1 MIGKTNSDTVFGY
14 KYLAIGDRRQ
24 QQAWFKWKLN
34 NPLLYHFIINDEYF
48 FLDTDNFLQSLKIVQ
63 SDDDPIITQDDV
75 NYQIH
80 LDNHTTV
87 SNGVYNAS
95 TNLTTLYTV
104 PAQTTAIIKSVRV
117 ANVDT
122 SNNCEVSLYLV
133 DTGTTSYTLQLSRDI
148 ESKTTQELLAAGNS
162 SQVSADSS
170 TSSIAPLVAK
180 ESEIIKIQAENA
192 NDLHVVLSVL
202 EIS

>member
-1 MIGKTNSDTVFGY
+1 MANVYTNY
-14 KYLAIGDRRQ
+14 KAVL
-24 QQAWFKWKLN
+24 
-34 NPLLYHFIINDEYF
+34 
-48 FLDTDNFLQSLKIVQ
+48 
-63 SDDDPIITQDDV
+63 
-75 NYQIH
+75 
-80 LDNHTTV
+80 
-87 SNGVYNAS
+87 SN

-133 DTGTTSYTLQLSRDI
+133 DTGDTSYTLQLSRDI

-170 TSSIAPLVAK
+170 TSSLAPLVAK

>member
-1 MIGKTNSDTVFGY
+1 MANVYTNY
-14 KYLAIGDRRQ
+14 KAVL
-24 QQAWFKWKLN
+24 
-34 NPLLYHFIINDEYF
+34 
-48 FLDTDNFLQSLKIVQ
+48 
-63 SDDDPIITQDDV
+63 
-75 NYQIH
+75 
-80 LDNHTTV
+80 
-87 SNGVYNAS
+87 SN

-133 DTGTTSYTLQLSRDI
+133 DTGDTSYTLQLSRDI

-162 SQVSADSS
+162 SQISADSS
-170 TSSIAPLVAK
+170 TSSLAPLLAK

>member
-1 MIGKTNSDTVFGY
+1 MANVYTNY
-14 KYLAIGDRRQ
+14 KAVL
-24 QQAWFKWKLN
+24 
-34 NPLLYHFIINDEYF
+34 
-48 FLDTDNFLQSLKIVQ
+48 
-63 SDDDPIITQDDV
+63 
-75 NYQIH
+75 
-80 LDNHTTV
+80 
-87 SNGVYNAS
+87 SN

>member
-1 MIGKTNSDTVFGY
+1 MANVYTNHKAVLST
-14 KYLAIGDRRQ
+14 
-24 QQAWFKWKLN
+24 
-34 NPLLYHFIINDEYF
+34 
-48 FLDTDNFLQSLKIVQ
+48 
-63 SDDDPIITQDDV
+63 
-75 NYQIH
+75 
-80 LDNHTTV
+80 
-87 SNGVYNAS
+87 

-133 DTGTTSYTLQLSRDI
+133 DTGDTSYTLQLSRDI

-170 TSSIAPLVAK
+170 TSSLAPLIAK

>member
-1 MIGKTNSDTVFGY
+1 MANVYTNHKAVLST
-14 KYLAIGDRRQ
+14 
-24 QQAWFKWKLN
+24 
-34 NPLLYHFIINDEYF
+34 
-48 FLDTDNFLQSLKIVQ
+48 
-63 SDDDPIITQDDV
+63 
-75 NYQIH
+75 
-80 LDNHTTV
+80 
-87 SNGVYNAS
+87 

-133 DTGTTSYTLQLSRDI
+133 DTDSTSFTLQLSRDI

-170 TSSIAPLVAK
+170 TSSLSPLVAK

>member
-1 MIGKTNSDTVFGY
+1 MANVYTNY
-14 KYLAIGDRRQ
+14 KAVL
-24 QQAWFKWKLN
+24 
-34 NPLLYHFIINDEYF
+34 
-48 FLDTDNFLQSLKIVQ
+48 
-63 SDDDPIITQDDV
+63 
-75 NYQIH
+75 
-80 LDNHTTV
+80 
-87 SNGVYNAS
+87 SN

-133 DTGTTSYTLQLSRDI
+133 DTDSTSFTLQLSRDI

-170 TSSIAPLVAK
+170 TSSLAPLIAK

>member
-1 MIGKTNSDTVFGY
+1 MANVYTNY
-14 KYLAIGDRRQ
+14 KAVLS
-24 QQAWFKWKLN
+24 
-34 NPLLYHFIINDEYF
+34 
-48 FLDTDNFLQSLKIVQ
+48 T
-63 SDDDPIITQDDV
+63 
-75 NYQIH
+75 
-80 LDNHTTV
+80 
-87 SNGVYNAS
+87 

-104 PAQTTAIIKSVRV
+104 PAQTTAIIKAVRV

-170 TSSIAPLVAK
+170 TTSIAPLVAK

>member
-1 MIGKTNSDTVFGY
+1 MANVYTNY
-14 KYLAIGDRRQ
+14 KAVL
-24 QQAWFKWKLN
+24 
-34 NPLLYHFIINDEYF
+34 
-48 FLDTDNFLQSLKIVQ
+48 
-63 SDDDPIITQDDV
+63 
-75 NYQIH
+75 
-80 LDNHTTV
+80 
-87 SNGVYNAS
+87 SN

-133 DTGTTSYTLQLSRDI
+133 DTGDTSYTLQLSRDI
-148 ESKTTQELLAAGNS
+148 ENKTTQELLAAGNS

>member
-1 MIGKTNSDTVFGY
+1 MANVYTNY
-14 KYLAIGDRRQ
+14 KAVLS
-24 QQAWFKWKLN
+24 
-34 NPLLYHFIINDEYF
+34 
-48 FLDTDNFLQSLKIVQ
+48 T
-63 SDDDPIITQDDV
+63 
-75 NYQIH
+75 
-80 LDNHTTV
+80 
-87 SNGVYNAS
+87 

-133 DTGTTSYTLQLSRDI
+133 DTGDTSYTLQLSRDI

>member
-1 MIGKTNSDTVFGY
+1 MTNVYTNY
-14 KYLAIGDRRQ
+14 KAVLS
-24 QQAWFKWKLN
+24 
-34 NPLLYHFIINDEYF
+34 
-48 FLDTDNFLQSLKIVQ
+48 T
-63 SDDDPIITQDDV
+63 
-75 NYQIH
+75 
-80 LDNHTTV
+80 
-87 SNGVYNAS
+87 

>member
-1 MIGKTNSDTVFGY
+1 MANVYTNY
-14 KYLAIGDRRQ
+14 KAVLS
-24 QQAWFKWKLN
+24 
-34 NPLLYHFIINDEYF
+34 
-48 FLDTDNFLQSLKIVQ
+48 T
-63 SDDDPIITQDDV
+63 
-75 NYQIH
+75 
-80 LDNHTTV
+80 
-87 SNGVYNAS
+87 

-133 DTGTTSYTLQLSRDI
+133 DTDSTSFTLQLSRDI

-170 TSSIAPLVAK
+170 TSSLAPLIAK

>member
-1 MIGKTNSDTVFGY
+1 MANVYTNY
-14 KYLAIGDRRQ
+14 KVVLS
-24 QQAWFKWKLN
+24 
-34 NPLLYHFIINDEYF
+34 
-48 FLDTDNFLQSLKIVQ
+48 T
-63 SDDDPIITQDDV
+63 
-75 NYQIH
+75 
-80 LDNHTTV
+80 
-87 SNGVYNAS
+87 

-117 ANVDT
+117 ANVDA

-133 DTGTTSYTLQLSRDI
+133 DTDSTSFTLQLSRDI

-162 SQVSADSS
+162 SQISADSS
-170 TSSIAPLVAK
+170 TSSLAPLIAK

>member
-1 MIGKTNSDTVFGY
+1 MANVYTNY
-14 KYLAIGDRRQ
+14 KAVL
-24 QQAWFKWKLN
+24 
-34 NPLLYHFIINDEYF
+34 
-48 FLDTDNFLQSLKIVQ
+48 S
-63 SDDDPIITQDDV
+63 
-75 NYQIH
+75 
-80 LDNHTTV
+80 
-87 SNGVYNAS
+87 S

-133 DTGTTSYTLQLSRDI
+133 DTGDTSYTLQLSRDI

-170 TSSIAPLVAK
+170 TSSLAPLVAK

>member
-1 MIGKTNSDTVFGY
+1 MANVYTNY
-14 KYLAIGDRRQ
+14 KAVLS
-24 QQAWFKWKLN
+24 
-34 NPLLYHFIINDEYF
+34 
-48 FLDTDNFLQSLKIVQ
+48 T
-63 SDDDPIITQDDV
+63 
-75 NYQIH
+75 
-80 LDNHTTV
+80 
-87 SNGVYNAS
+87 

-133 DTGTTSYTLQLSRDI
+133 DTGDTSYTLQLSRDI

-162 SQVSADSS
+162 SQISADSS

>member
-1 MIGKTNSDTVFGY
+1 MANVYTNY
-14 KYLAIGDRRQ
+14 KAVLSS
-24 QQAWFKWKLN
+24 
-34 NPLLYHFIINDEYF
+34 
-48 FLDTDNFLQSLKIVQ
+48 TD
-63 SDDDPIITQDDV
+63 
-75 NYQIH
+75 
-80 LDNHTTV
+80 
-87 SNGVYNAS
+87 
-95 TNLTTLYTV
+95 LTTLYTV

-133 DTGTTSYTLQLSRDI
+133 DTGSTSYTLQLSRDI

>member
-1 MIGKTNSDTVFGY
+1 MANVYTNHKAVLST
-14 KYLAIGDRRQ
+14 
-24 QQAWFKWKLN
+24 
-34 NPLLYHFIINDEYF
+34 
-48 FLDTDNFLQSLKIVQ
+48 
-63 SDDDPIITQDDV
+63 
-75 NYQIH
+75 
-80 LDNHTTV
+80 
-87 SNGVYNAS
+87 

-133 DTGTTSYTLQLSRDI
+133 DTGDTSYTLQLSRDI

>member
-1 MIGKTNSDTVFGY
+1 MVFIVMANVYTNY
-14 KYLAIGDRRQ
+14 KAVLS
-24 QQAWFKWKLN
+24 
-34 NPLLYHFIINDEYF
+34 
-48 FLDTDNFLQSLKIVQ
+48 T
-63 SDDDPIITQDDV
+63 
-75 NYQIH
+75 
-80 LDNHTTV
+80 
-87 SNGVYNAS
+87 

-133 DTGTTSYTLQLSRDI
+133 DTGDTSYTLQLSRDI

-162 SQVSADSS
+162 SQISADSS
-170 TSSIAPLVAK
+170 TSSLAPLIAK

>member
-1 MIGKTNSDTVFGY
+1 MANVYTNHKTVLST
-14 KYLAIGDRRQ
+14 
-24 QQAWFKWKLN
+24 
-34 NPLLYHFIINDEYF
+34 
-48 FLDTDNFLQSLKIVQ
+48 
-63 SDDDPIITQDDV
+63 
-75 NYQIH
+75 
-80 LDNHTTV
+80 
-87 SNGVYNAS
+87 

>member
-1 MIGKTNSDTVFGY
+1 MANVYTNY
-14 KYLAIGDRRQ
+14 KAVLS
-24 QQAWFKWKLN
+24 
-34 NPLLYHFIINDEYF
+34 
-48 FLDTDNFLQSLKIVQ
+48 T
-63 SDDDPIITQDDV
+63 
-75 NYQIH
+75 
-80 LDNHTTV
+80 
-87 SNGVYNAS
+87 

-133 DTGTTSYTLQLSRDI
+133 DTGDTSYTLQLSRDI

-170 TSSIAPLVAK
+170 TSSLAPLVAK

>member
-1 MIGKTNSDTVFGY
+1 MANVYTNY
-14 KYLAIGDRRQ
+14 KAVLS
-24 QQAWFKWKLN
+24 
-34 NPLLYHFIINDEYF
+34 
-48 FLDTDNFLQSLKIVQ
+48 T
-63 SDDDPIITQDDV
+63 
-75 NYQIH
+75 
-80 LDNHTTV
+80 
-87 SNGVYNAS
+87 

-133 DTGTTSYTLQLSRDI
+133 DTGDTSYTLQLSRDI

-170 TSSIAPLVAK
+170 TSSLAPLVAK
-180 ESEIIKIQAENA
+180 EPEIIKIQAENA

>member
-1 MIGKTNSDTVFGY
+1 MVFIVMANVYTNY
-14 KYLAIGDRRQ
+14 KAVLS
-24 QQAWFKWKLN
+24 
-34 NPLLYHFIINDEYF
+34 
-48 FLDTDNFLQSLKIVQ
+48 T
-63 SDDDPIITQDDV
+63 
-75 NYQIH
+75 
-80 LDNHTTV
+80 
-87 SNGVYNAS
+87 

-133 DTGTTSYTLQLSRDI
+133 DTGDTSYTLQLSRDI

-170 TSSIAPLVAK
+170 TSSLAPLIAK

>member
-1 MIGKTNSDTVFGY
+1 MV
-14 KYLAIGDRRQ
+14 
-24 QQAWFKWKLN
+24 
-34 NPLLYHFIINDEYF
+34 FIIIANVY
-48 FLDTDNFLQSLKIVQ
+48 T
-63 SDDDPIITQDDV
+63 
-75 NYQIH
+75 NYKAV
-80 LDNHTTV
+80 LST
-87 SNGVYNAS
+87 

>member
-1 MIGKTNSDTVFGY
+1 MANVYTNHKAVLST
-14 KYLAIGDRRQ
+14 
-24 QQAWFKWKLN
+24 
-34 NPLLYHFIINDEYF
+34 
-48 FLDTDNFLQSLKIVQ
+48 
-63 SDDDPIITQDDV
+63 
-75 NYQIH
+75 
-80 LDNHTTV
+80 
-87 SNGVYNAS
+87 

-133 DTGTTSYTLQLSRDI
+133 DTGSTSYTLQLSRDI

-170 TSSIAPLVAK
+170 TSSLAPLVAK

>member
-1 MIGKTNSDTVFGY
+1 MANVYTNHKAVLST
-14 KYLAIGDRRQ
+14 
-24 QQAWFKWKLN
+24 
-34 NPLLYHFIINDEYF
+34 
-48 FLDTDNFLQSLKIVQ
+48 
-63 SDDDPIITQDDV
+63 
-75 NYQIH
+75 
-80 LDNHTTV
+80 
-87 SNGVYNAS
+87 

-133 DTGTTSYTLQLSRDI
+133 DTDSTSFTIQLSRDI

-170 TSSIAPLVAK
+170 TSSLAPLVAK

>member
-1 MIGKTNSDTVFGY
+1 MANVYTNY
-14 KYLAIGDRRQ
+14 KAVLS
-24 QQAWFKWKLN
+24 
-34 NPLLYHFIINDEYF
+34 
-48 FLDTDNFLQSLKIVQ
+48 T
-63 SDDDPIITQDDV
+63 
-75 NYQIH
+75 
-80 LDNHTTV
+80 
-87 SNGVYNAS
+87 

-104 PAQTTAIIKSVRV
+104 PSQTTAIIKSVRV

>member
-1 MIGKTNSDTVFGY
+1 MANVYTNHKAVLST
-14 KYLAIGDRRQ
+14 
-24 QQAWFKWKLN
+24 
-34 NPLLYHFIINDEYF
+34 
-48 FLDTDNFLQSLKIVQ
+48 
-63 SDDDPIITQDDV
+63 
-75 NYQIH
+75 
-80 LDNHTTV
+80 
-87 SNGVYNAS
+87 

-133 DTGTTSYTLQLSRDI
+133 DTGDTSYTLQLSRDI

-162 SQVSADSS
+162 SQISADSS
-170 TSSIAPLVAK
+170 TSSLAPLVAK

>member
-1 MIGKTNSDTVFGY
+1 MIA
-14 KYLAIGDRRQ
+14 YLEA
-24 QQAWFKWKLN
+24 
-34 NPLLYHFIINDEYF
+34 
-48 FLDTDNFLQSLKIVQ
+48 
-63 SDDDPIITQDDV
+63 
-75 NYQIH
+75 
-80 LDNHTTV
+80 
-87 SNGVYNAS
+87 
-95 TNLTTLYTV
+95 LYTV